1 MSEITV
7 WLDAVAQSHP
17 LVAYLFL
24 FASAIA
30 ENLLPPVPG
39 DTVTVFGAYL
49 VGRGVLGLWPV
60 IMSTFLGS
68 TTGFMMLFLLGKR
81 YGGTLAIK
89 LRWAK
94 EHDLERAS
102 EIVARKGLLVVVAN
116 RFLPGLRSVIS
127 VAAGIGRMNTWKVL
141 IATAASVFAWNG
153 LLIWAGMVAGQNW
166 EHVIEIVGQYSRV
179 MFALIACVVI
189 ISIVR
194 RVIRRK
200 TDRDRNKER

>member
-1 MSEITV
+1 
-7 WLDAVAQSHP
+7 
-17 LVAYLFL
+17 
-24 FASAIA
+24 
-30 ENLLPPVPG
+30 
-39 DTVTVFGAYL
+39 
-49 VGRGVLGLWPV
+49 
-60 IMSTFLGS
+60 
-68 TTGFMMLFLLGKR
+68 
-81 YGGTLAIK
+81 

-116 RFLPGLRSVIS
+116 RLLPGLRSVIS